1 MTGEML
7 ERVTDLSEPAVY
19 RCIKCGGCSRTRLPS
34 HEPDCP
40 VIAGA
45 D

>member
-1 MTGEML
+1 MTGGML
-7 ERVTDLSEPAVY
+7 EPVTDLSEPAVY

-40 VIAGA
+40 EIAGES
-45 D
+45 